1 MSKDSRDTTE
11 PKALEIQE
19 AEVLSVSE
27 SRAIFATPVES
38 WKKLSELIEQYEL
51 DTSATW
57 LFRGVTNSDYKLRPK
72 IGREGDYAARKDPAT
87 GDPLPCS
94 QQEENK
100 AIEMFERTAKPY
112 LAYEPR
118 SEIEWLAVAQHH
130 GLPTRLLDWTE
141 SPLIAAYFAMEK
153 SGTEGKPLIYVIKA
167 PPRMRDYQDQQD
179 HPFILKEVKSYYPP
193 YISPRIQ
200 VQQSVFTV
208 HHAPNVDWEPE
219 WIDKWE
225 FAENRPAFVLRQII
239 DRCGV
244 NRASLFP
251 DLPGLAEYVSWC
263 HKWGRLVE
271 LAGKDRGR

>member
-1 MSKDSRDTTE
+1 MSKDSSDTTE
-11 PKALEIQE
+11 PKAVEIQK
-19 AEVLSVSE
+19 AEVVGVSE
-27 SRAIFATPVES
+27 AKVIFTTPVES
-38 WKKLSELIEQYEL
+38 WKTLADLIEKYEL

-57 LFRGVTNSDYKLRPK
+57 LFRGVTNTTYTLRPK

-87 GDPLPCS
+87 GLPLSYS

-141 SPLIAAYFAMEK
+141 SPLIAAYFAMER
-153 SGTEGKPLIYVIKA
+153 SGTDGKPAIYVIKA
-167 PPRMRDYQDQQD
+167 PPRMSEQD
-179 HPFILKEVKSYYPP
+179 HPFILEEVKSYYPP

-200 VQQSVFTV
+200 VQRSVFTV

-219 WIDKWE
+219 WVEKWE
-225 FAENRPAFVLRQII
+225 FPENRPAFILRQII

-244 NRASLFP
+244 NRGSLFP
-251 DLPGLAEYVSWC
+251 DLQGLAEYVDWC

-271 LAGKDRGR
+271 LAGKDRHA